1 MNRVETLVKEL
12 QDVYQGSPWYG
23 DPLRKTLSRVSE
35 AEANERPLKHAHSI
49 AELVGHITTWID
61 VVHRRIDGEVV
72 HVTAA
77 ENFPRSRTWKEQL
90 RRLDEAHASLLA
102 RVSSMSDADLDG
114 KVAGKRQTVEY
125 AVRGVVQHCVYHQ
138 GQIALLRK

>member
-1 MNRVETLVKEL
+1 MNRVETLLKEL
-12 QDVYQGSPWYG
+12 RDVYEGSPWYG
-23 DPLRKTLSRVSE
+23 DSLRKTLARVSE
-35 AEANERPLKHAHSI
+35 AEANERPLARAHSI

-61 VVHRRIDGEVV
+61 TVHRRIDGEVV

-77 ENFPRSRTWKEQL
+77 ENFPYSGNWKEQV
-90 RRLDEAHASLLA
+90 RRLDEAYAALVA

-114 KVAGKRQTVEY
+114 KVAGKRQTAEY
-125 AVRGVVQHCVYHQ
+125 AIRGVVQHCIYHQ